1 MAVRERPRID
11 PRLEEIRRRR
21 HWYERRA
28 LHALAGLAVA
38 VLTITFAGQRATDGV
53 RASLDTRIVQAGVG
67 ANTGLVA
74 VESEQLSAV
83 RAVAFTRGIG
93 DAIAKRDG
101 PLLNSLVTPLQ
112 ANSTVPMVDVVE
124 PGGRV
129 LLAVRSRGAPQPVA
143 THKGLR
149 LLGQAIANANGPRGG
164 RYTELVIFRNGPT
177 LVTISPI
184 MLGSKT
190 VGAVLAMTPL
200 ADVLGRLSQ
209 EVGAELTAYDANGDP
224 IATTANFTPKPL
236 PTNTAGSLI
245 AGGAIVTRY
254 VYADHREKAG
264 RLIVDHAAEAVLGVS
279 LEDDS
284 NVTGRAVSIYVA
296 LGLLC
301 TVLVLATFWA
311 RYTRERVAHL
321 AAEEVDE

>member
-1 MAVRERPRID
+1 VAVRDRPRID

-28 LHALAGLAVA
+28 LHALAGIAVA

-53 RASLDTRIVQAGVG
+53 RAGLDGRLVQAGAG
-67 ANTGLVA
+67 ADAGLVG
-74 VESEQLSAV
+74 VQSEQLSAV
-83 RAVAFTRGIG
+83 RAVAFTHGVE
-93 DAIAKRDG
+93 DALAARNG

-112 ANSTVPMVDVVE
+112 ANSTVPMVDIVE
-124 PGGRV
+124 RSGRV
-129 LLAVRSRGAPQPVA
+129 LLAVRSSGAPAPVA

-149 LLGQAIANANGPRGG
+149 LLAQSLANTNGPRGG
-164 RYTELVIFRNGPT
+164 RYTELVIFRSGPT
-177 LVTISPI
+177 LVTISPVVR
-184 MLGSKT
+184 GNT
-190 VGAVLAMTPL
+190 AVGAVLAMTPL

-209 EVGAELTAYDANGDP
+209 EVGAELTAYAANGVP
-224 IATTANFTPKPL
+224 LATTASYTPKALDPNAAR
-236 PTNTAGSLI
+236 TLI
-245 AGGAIVTRY
+245 AGGAIMTRY
-254 VYADHREKAG
+254 VYADHREKVG
-264 RLIVDHAAEAVLGVS
+264 RLIVDHAAEAVLGVA

-311 RYTRERVAHL
+311 RYTRERRDVRLHED
-321 AAEEVDE
+321 AA